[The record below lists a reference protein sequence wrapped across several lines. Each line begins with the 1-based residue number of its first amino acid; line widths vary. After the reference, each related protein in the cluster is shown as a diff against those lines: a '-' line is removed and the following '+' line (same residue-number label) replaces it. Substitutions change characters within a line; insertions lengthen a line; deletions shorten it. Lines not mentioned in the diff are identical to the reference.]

1 LPKLKNIKET
11 FIGSVIANLRYHCLV
26 ELKNQEQESEQ
37 ANIIRCSMRGK
48 QKGIVC
54 GDVVEVTFNEQ
65 KEGVIE
71 KSLARKNE
79 LSRPNMRGQKEVLVA
94 NIDQLIIVAA
104 VKPAFDPELIDRYL
118 ATAEL
123 MPTEIVLVMNKID
136 LADNKTLAA
145 WEEFKA
151 LPYTCIQTSAH
162 TKDDSGLEELRK
174 LLQNKTSALVGQ
186 SGVGKSSLLNALIP
200 GHDIQTQELS
210 TALGEGKHTTTVASS
225 YRINENNVSSGRL
238 IDSPGVRDFAPPPI
252 PADDVDQG
260 FIDIKQASENCKF
273 RDCQHL
279 REPQC
284 AVKEAVHNGEITQR
298 RYKSYRHLRDLM
310 EKLYRAY

>member
-1 LPKLKNIKET
+1 
-11 FIGSVIANLRYHCLV
+11 VIANLRYHCLV
-26 ELKNQEQESEQ
+26 EINNDQKE
-37 ANIIRCSMRGK
+37 ATVVRCTMRGK

-54 GDVVEVTFNEQ
+54 GDKVEVTFNKQ
-65 KEGVIE
+65 NEGVIE
-71 KSLARKNE
+71 KRLERKNE
-79 LSRPNMRGQKEVLVA
+79 LARPNMRGKKEVLVA

-104 VKPAFDPELIDRYL
+104 VKPKFDPELIDRYL

-123 MPTEIVLVMNKID
+123 MPTDIILVLNKID
-136 LADNKTLAA
+136 LSDSKTLIA

-151 LPYTCIQTSAH
+151 LNYTCIQTSAH
-162 TKDDSGLEELRK
+162 QKDDPGLDKLKE

-186 SGVGKSSLLNALIP
+186 SGVGKSSLLNTLIP
-200 GHDIQTQELS
+200 GQDIQTQELS
-210 TALGEGKHTTTVASS
+210 TALGEGKHTTTVASA
-225 YRINENNVSSGRL
+225 YRINASNVNTGRL

-252 PADDVDQG
+252 PADDVAQG
-260 FIDIKQASENCKF
+260 FIEIREASERCKY

-284 AVKEAVHNGEITQR
+284 AVKIAIEKQEITQR

-310 EKLYRAY
+310 GKLYRPY